1 MKPISQVTDSAG
13 LVEINGKIKRKKTT
27 TSIPQD
33 LLDRLHTLAII
44 EREPPYSIIE
54 RLCDEHD
61 IKTMRKVVAN
71 RVR

>member
-1 MKPISQVTDSAG
+1 MTEVTENAELAVIDA
-13 LVEINGKIKRKKTT
+13 KCKRKKTT

-33 LLDRLHTLAII
+33 LLDRLKTIAII

-61 IKTMRKVVAN
+61 IKTMQKVVAK

>member
-1 MKPISQVTDSAG
+1 MTEVTDCAG
-13 LVEINGKIKRKKTT
+13 LVERNGKIKRKKTT

-54 RLCDEHD
+54 RLCEEHD
-61 IKTMRKVVAN
+61 IKSMQKVIAK